1 MVQQHLA
8 TSSGQ
13 EPASATDAVVFEAVH
28 SLRKIR
34 LNRPKALNALNLEMV
49 DAIQPALEKYEQS
62 DLANVVMLT
71 GTGDKAFCAGGDVR
85 MLILASAFAALVN
98 QLNDEKTWHKSADFF
113 AKEYVTDGFIAN
125 MKTPVISV
133 MHGITLGGGVGLSMH
148 APFRIATER
157 TLLGMPETNIGL
169 FPDVGANF
177 FLGRLDGHLG
187 EYLGVTGQN
196 LKGKAALFAGFASH
210 YVPSERLGALE
221 ARLSE
226 LEQGAS
232 KDVVNA
238 AIEEFVADEQELATA
253 EPAYDLVGAKRRAID
268 FIFGKK
274 TAEEMVADLKALQD
288 GSLDMSK
295 IVREGET
302 TDVSQLQKWASDT
315 LKVFEHRS
323 PTSIK
328 LTIKAIREGRKLD
341 IDEVFMMDH
350 RIATACC
357 NPEAAPDF
365 RTGVTHN
372 LIQKKRDSRP
382 AWSPSTLEEVSDGYI
397 TKTFFSNPPP
407 FTNPPLKKL
416 AFVHKRPAGV
426 RAYKDYPHAIY
437 SLPTE
442 KDIKDVV
449 TGEAKGSGKYALTE
463 KEVVKQ
469 IVKRWN
475 GKVGAQVKVK
485 EVLARRCRVE
495 NGETLK
501 WIN

>member
-8 TSSGQ
+8 TSTASSA
-13 EPASATDAVVFEAVH
+13 EPTSSSDSVVFEAIH

-49 DAIQPALEKYEQS
+49 DAIQPALQKYEQS
-62 DLANVVMLT
+62 DLANIVMLT
-71 GTGDKAFCAGGDVR
+71 GTGNKAFCAGGDVV
-85 MLILASAFAALVN
+85 SLVN
-98 QLNDEKTWHKSADFF
+98 QLDDESTWQQSADFF
-113 AKEYVTDGFIAN
+113 AKEYVTDAFIAN

-148 APFRIATER
+148 APFRIATEA

-177 FLGRLDGHLG
+177 FLGRLDGHIG

-196 LKGKAALFAGFASH
+196 LKGTAVLFAGLASH
-210 YVPSERLGALE
+210 YVPSERLVQLE

-232 KDVVNA
+232 VDAVNA
-238 AIEEFVADEQELATA
+238 AIEEFVADAQELATA
-253 EPAYDLVGAKRRAID
+253 TPQFDLVGAKRRAID
-268 FIFGKK
+268 LIFGKK

-295 IVREGET
+295 IIKEGET
-302 TDVSQLQKWASDT
+302 TDVSALQKWATDT
-315 LKVFEHRS
+315 IKVFEHRS

-341 IDEVFMMDH
+341 IDEVFAMDN
-350 RIATACC
+350 RIASACC
-357 NPEAAPDF
+357 NPEVAPDF
-365 RTGVTHN
+365 KIGVTHN

-382 AWSPSTLEEVSDGYI
+382 AWSPSTLEEVSDSHI
-397 TKTFFSNPPP
+397 TKVFFSNPPP
-407 FTNPPLKKL
+407 FTTPSLKRL
-416 AFVHKRPAGV
+416 AFAHKRAAGE
-426 RAYKDYPHAIY
+426 KPFKQYPHAKY
-437 SLPTE
+437 SLPSE
-442 KDIKDVV
+442 NDIKDVV

-463 KEVVKQ
+463 KEVVKE
-469 IVKRWN
+469 VSKRWN
-475 GKVGAQVKVK
+475 GKVGVEIKVR
-485 EVLARRCRVE
+485 EVLSRRCKTEEGGTV
-495 NGETLK
+495 K
-501 WIN
+501 WVN